1 MIVGRAFY
9 FGCFMLDP
17 ARLLLLRNGEPV
29 TLTPKSFDTLRF
41 LIEHRERSYSVAFLI
56 HVSSRRRAYGFF
68 WSGVRTSS
76 WMISRRP
83 RRMNAPSM

>member
-29 TLTPKSFDTLRF
+29 TLTPKSFDTLCP
-41 LIEHRERSYSVAFLI
+41 
-56 HVSSRRRAYGFF
+56 SSSTA
-68 WSGVRTSS
+68 SALT
-76 WMISRRP
+76 
-83 RRMNAPSM
+83 PSLS